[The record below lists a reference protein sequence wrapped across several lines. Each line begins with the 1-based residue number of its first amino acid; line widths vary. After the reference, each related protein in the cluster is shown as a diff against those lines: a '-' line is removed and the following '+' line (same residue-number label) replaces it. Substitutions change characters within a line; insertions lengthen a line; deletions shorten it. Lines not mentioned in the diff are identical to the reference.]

1 MLSPTQLFQIE
12 ELPDLYVDACV
23 CDEQRNLVFLS
34 AWGRDTVLQEFLAR
48 LTLGREENG
57 IDQFHVI
64 VDGRRLPVFPDQDL
78 LEKRTT
84 RQFRGTLFGSLPEGA
99 GIRLIQLDEQQRLE
113 EQLSRLLPANPQQ
126 AAAAAQKL
134 LSGPEGTRVQRDLL
148 EAQQGVTDA
157 WSVGVEKLPA
167 VVVDRKYVVY
177 GQPNVALALQA
188 IEHSRGAR

>member
-1 MLSPTQLFQIE
+1 MLNFSRIGQWRAVAVLCGAIATGTTHAETWVITDSAHPVT
-12 ELPDLYVDACV
+12 LPA
-23 CDEQRNLVFLS
+23 
-34 AWGRDTVLQEFLAR
+34 
-48 LTLGREENG
+48 
-57 IDQFHVI
+57 
-64 VDGRRLPVFPDQDL
+64 
-78 LEKRTT
+78 
-84 RQFRGTLFGSLPEGA
+84 GA

-126 AAAAAQKL
+126 AAAAAQKI
-134 LSGPEGTRVQRDLL
+134 LSGPEGTRIQRDLL

-188 IEHSRGAR
+188 IEHSRSVR

>member
-1 MLSPTQLFQIE
+1 MLNFSRIGQWRAVAVLCGAIATGTTHAETWVITDSAHPVT
-12 ELPDLYVDACV
+12 LPA
-23 CDEQRNLVFLS
+23 
-34 AWGRDTVLQEFLAR
+34 
-48 LTLGREENG
+48 
-57 IDQFHVI
+57 
-64 VDGRRLPVFPDQDL
+64 
-78 LEKRTT
+78 
-84 RQFRGTLFGSLPEGA
+84 GA

-126 AAAAAQKL
+126 AAAAAQKIL
-134 LSGPEGTRVQRDLL
+134 NGPEGTRIQRDLL

-188 IEHSRGAR
+188 IEHSRSVR